1 MAIESP
7 LTQTTTGCFEEPAAN
22 VTSEVRE
29 VAGRLPDNLRSKN
42 VPCFR
47 RGYRIEARAW
57 LLSAALH
64 SLSGSAADRLAIES
78 SNRLCGF
85 VVVRHFHECKSPGAA
100 GFAILHQVNAAHL
113 PERLEQIVQLAFCGL
128 KT

>member
-64 SLSGSAADRLAIES
+64 SLSGFCRRPACHRVQQLPLRLRRRSAFPRMQIPARGRFRDP
-78 SNRLCGF
+78 
-85 VVVRHFHECKSPGAA
+85 SPG
-100 GFAILHQVNAAHL
+100 
-113 PERLEQIVQLAFCGL
+113 
-128 KT
+128 